1 MGLLGKIFDS
11 FIDNIPFVDDNA
23 PRVMYGMPH
32 GKCRKC
38 GKTLYR
44 IKNAPDGDLYDLY
57 CGRCEQIIHCSK
69 EGFEEFATK

>member
-11 FIDNIPFVDDNA
+11 FIDNSPFVDDNA

-44 IKNAPDGDLYDLY
+44 IKNAPDGDLCDLY

>member
-1 MGLLGKIFDS
+1 MKLLGKLYDT
-11 FIDNIPFVDDNA
+11 FIDNCHLINDGA

-32 GKCRKC
+32 GKCPKC

-57 CGRCEQIIHCSK
+57 CGRCQQILHCSK
-69 EGFEEFATK
+69 VAFDELGR

>member
-1 MGLLGKIFDS
+1 
-11 FIDNIPFVDDNA
+11 
-23 PRVMYGMPH
+23 MYGMPH

-69 EGFEEFATK
+69 EGLEEFATK